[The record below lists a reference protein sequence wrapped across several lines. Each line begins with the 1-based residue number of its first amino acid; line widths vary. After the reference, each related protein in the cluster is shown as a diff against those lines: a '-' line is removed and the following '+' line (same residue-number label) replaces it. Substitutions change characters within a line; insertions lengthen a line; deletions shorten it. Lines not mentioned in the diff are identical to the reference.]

1 MAYEQID
8 ETREIWKGTMWDTMD
23 MEIDLRDLLI
33 MLWNRIW
40 TIALCAI
47 GGGLLS
53 FFITYFFITPL
64 YTASVSMYVSN
75 NDNRSNSTITT
86 NDLSASQS
94 LVSTYIVVL
103 KSDTLLTKVA
113 DKLDGDYSVEDLRK
127 MLTAESIDGTEAFKV
142 SVTNKD
148 PKMAQK
154 ISNYIADV
162 APDEIVR
169 VVKAGNVEVIDYAKL
184 PDKAVWPLA
193 RNTAIGFLLGIFLSA
208 AAIVLFNLMDITI
221 RTAEDLSKYYEL
233 PVLGEIPTIS
243 AAEDL

>member
-1 MAYEQID
+1 MAYKQID
-8 ETREIWKGTMWDTMD
+8 ENAKDWEREICDTMD
-23 MEIDLRDLLI
+23 MEIDLRDLLL

-47 GGGLLS
+47 SGGLLA
-53 FFITYFFITPL
+53 FFITFFFISPL

-86 NDLSASQS
+86 SDLSASQS

-113 DKLDGDYSVEDLRK
+113 DKLNDKYSVEDLRK

-162 APDEIVR
+162 APDEIIR
-169 VVKAGNVEVIDYAKL
+169 VVKAGNVEVIDRAKL
-184 PDKAVWPLA
+184 PDKAEWPLA
-193 RNTAIGFLLGIFLSA
+193 RNIAIGSLLGIFLSA
-208 AAIVLFNLMDITI
+208 TVIVIFNIMDITI
-221 RTAEDLSKYYEL
+221 RTAEDLTKYYEL

-243 AAEDL
+243 AAEDI

>member
-8 ETREIWKGTMWDTMD
+8 ETREIWKGTMRDTMD
-23 MEIDLRDLLI
+23 MEIDLRDLLL

-47 GGGLLS
+47 GGGLLA
-53 FFITYFFITPL
+53 FFITFFFITPL

-86 NDLSASQS
+86 SDLSASQS

-103 KSDTLLTKVA
+103 KSDTLLRKVA
-113 DKLDGDYSVEDLRK
+113 DKLDGDFSVEDLRK

-142 SVTNKD
+142 SITNKD

-169 VVKAGNVEVIDYAKL
+169 VVKAGNVEVIDHAKL
-184 PDKAVWPLA
+184 PDQAVWPLA
-193 RNTAIGFLLGIFLSA
+193 RNTAIGSLLGIFLSA
-208 AAIVLFNLMDITI
+208 AAIVIFNLMDITI
-221 RTAEDLSKYYEL
+221 RTAEDLTKYYEL